1 MRQTIIKTVFIAYCL
16 ALAAAS
22 LYPLPAPPVTDLPL
36 DKIFH
41 AFAYL
46 LLAMLRGLSTRT
58 SGVLKVFLFTVI
70 FGCILEG
77 IQYFL
82 PFRSF
87 DLTDIGCNI
96 AGALVGSMIVYGRG
110 LKKNI

>member
-1 MRQTIIKTVFIAYCL
+1 MRQIIIKTVFISYCL
-16 ALAAAS
+16 FLVVGS
-22 LYPLPAPPVTDLPL
+22 LYPLPAPPQTDLPL
-36 DKIFH
+36 DKIIH

-46 LLAMLRGLSTRT
+46 LLAVLRGVSDRT
-58 SGVLKVFLFTVI
+58 AGILKVFLFTVA

-87 DLTDIGCNI
+87 DLVDIGCNST
-96 AGALVGSMIVYGRG
+96 GALVGSMVVYRRRG
-110 LKKNI
+110 